1 MVKLVASNKFID
13 YWLVASDFFFWGG
26 GGGWCS
32 LVAVK
37 VTATATATG
46 IPLEIY
52 LWNPY

>member
-13 YWLVASDFFFWGG
+13 YWLVASEFFFFF

-37 VTATATATG
+37 VTATATG